1 MTKELNMKLLTV
13 MRDEALL
20 CEIRGDKE
28 DAAKLMEQVLD
39 HIMNDLVTETKTN
52 PKAIDVLISASN
64 SDDEIKSTNALLIL
78 QYLKRKGLIK

>member
-20 CEIRGDKE
+20 CEMRGDRE
-28 DAAKLMEQVLD
+28 DAAKLMEQVLN
-39 HIMNDLVTETKTN
+39 HIMSDLAEETKTN

-64 SDDEIKSTNALLIL
+64 SDDEVKSTNALIIL
-78 QYLKRKGLIK
+78 QYLKNKGLIK

>member
-1 MTKELNMKLLTV
+1 MTKKLNMKLLTV